1 MLYSAG
7 APGVPVSAGYG
18 GAMPVRP
25 GGVPVPAGWVKKVL
39 RCVYVDEITASL
51 FGGGGGGGE
60 EGIWYFIGQ

>member
-25 GGVPVPAGWVKKVL
+25 GGVPVPAGWVKKV
-39 RCVYVDEITASL
+39 
-51 FGGGGGGGE
+51 
-60 EGIWYFIGQ
+60 